1 MDRRRKSRVDVLLS
15 VRVWGVDA
23 YSVPFMQQA
32 RLRNVSDGGAVLS
45 GVGRTVRAGEVLD
58 VQYGD
63 EKTQM
68 RVIWVGKLGTPNA
81 GEIGVQS
88 LPTELPIWGLDLHHC
103 SRMVGRA

>member
-1 MDRRRKSRVDVLLS
+1 MDRRRKSRVNVLLS

-23 YSVPFMQQA
+23 YSVPFTQLA
-32 RLRNVSDGGAVLS
+32 RLRNISEGGAVLL
-45 GVGRTVRAGEVLD
+45 GMGRTVRAGEVLD

-68 RVIWVGKLGTPNA
+68 RVIWVGKATTPNA
-81 GEIGVQS
+81 GEIGVQQ
-88 LPTELPIWGLDLHHC
+88 LPTEAPIWGLDLHYC